1 MNSRRRILSPH
12 ADLLSL
18 SRSGLHWNRLA
29 GLSSAGLEAPR
40 QGARRKVV
48 ERPRPA
54 TGNGRG
60 GGGARNRM
68 LARLPMPA
76 LVSNQF
82 RASVLSRGPCPL
94 PAEGDI
100 RALKR

>member
-54 TGNGRG
+54 TG
-60 GGGARNRM
+60 
-68 LARLPMPA
+68 MPA